1 MLLEWFNAR
10 DAANAGVALA
20 DTLAQSTAPLNG
32 NTRNGEAGALQALLQ
47 RADREVRTLRLN
59 FYKKAKFANSFKWR
73 LIENGVEPSIA
84 DEVTQSLI
92 LHLSQDQP
100 NAAKPGDSAP
110 PRPDSVKVQQILDQ
124 GNQCLT
130 QGAYTQAM
138 AHYQDLL
145 E

>member
-1 MLLEWFNAR
+1 MLLEWFNAH

-20 DTLAQSTAPLNG
+20 DSLAASAAPRSAKG
-32 NTRNGEAGALQALLQ
+32 TRKEEAGALQALLQ

-100 NAAKPGDSAP
+100 KAATTSDSAP
-110 PRPDSVKVQQILDQ
+110 PRLDSDKMQHLLDQ
-124 GNQCLT
+124 GNKCLT
-130 QGAYTQAM
+130 
-138 AHYQDLL
+138 
-145 E
+145 